1 MWCVVCQWSGFLSP
15 RQRSRIRETGVDEA
29 RLKEIGTK
37 ICAFPPT
44 LQVHKQLQK
53 IIQARMDTIVRG
65 EGIDWGTAEAL
76 AFGTLLL
83 EGNHVRLR
91 CEDRIREGRAGQGRG
106 GSRYGG

>member
-1 MWCVVCQWSGFLSP
+1 MTSVCVCVRLCVCQWSGFLSP
-15 RQRSRIRETGVDEA
+15 RQRSRIRETGVEEA
-29 RLKEIGTK
+29 RLREIGAK
-37 ICAFPPT
+37 ICTFPPS

-53 IIQARMDTIVRG
+53 IIQARLDTIVRG

-91 CEDRIREGRAGQGRG
+91 CT
-106 GSRYGG
+106 